1 LTDRLPLVD
10 LAAQRDAIAGELGA
24 AVERALARTDWIL
37 GAEVAEF
44 ESEFAAYCGV
54 EGAAGVDCGMSAL
67 ELSLRALD
75 VGPGDEVITAA
86 NTFIA
91 TAFAIS
97 NAGATPVLVDA
108 DPDRYTIEPALVEQ
122 AITGRTKAIVP
133 VHLYGQ
139 LADMEA
145 LLAIADRHGLVVV
158 EDACQAHGARL
169 DGRRAGS
176 FGDAA
181 AFSFYPSKNLGAF
194 GDGGIVVSNNELLL
208 ERVRLLRNYG
218 QREKYRHDVVGF
230 NRRLDTIQAAMLRTK
245 LPHLD
250 SWNARRRDAAD
261 LYGSLLTEIEIAP
274 PSVAS
279 AVESVWHLYV
289 IEVEHRDELRV
300 HLGQA
305 GIDTGIHYPV
315 PIHLQPA
322 YMSLGHTTGAFPVSE
337 RAAHRIVSLPMYP
350 ELSSRAIER
359 VVDVIADFGGNMRA
373 TA

>member
-1 LTDRLPLVD
+1 LTGRLPLVD

-24 AVERALARTDWIL
+24 AVERTLARTDWIL

-44 ESEFAAYCGV
+44 EAEFAAYCGV

-67 ELSLRALD
+67 ELSLRALEI
-75 VGPGDEVITAA
+75 GPGDEVITAA

-97 NAGATPVLVDA
+97 NAGATPVLVDV

-122 AITGRTKAIVP
+122 AITERTKAIVP

-139 LADMEA
+139 LAAMEA
-145 LLAIADRHGLVVV
+145 LRAIADRHGLVVV

-181 AFSFYPSKNLGAF
+181 AFSFYPSKNLGAL
-194 GDGGIVVSNNELLL
+194 GDGGIVVSNDESLL

-230 NRRLDTIQAAMLRTK
+230 NRRLDTIQAAILRAK
-245 LPHLD
+245 LAHLD
-250 SWNARRRDAAD
+250 DWNERRREAAD
-261 LYGSLLTEIEIAP
+261 LYGSLLAEVEIAP
-274 PSVAS
+274 PSVAHS
-279 AVESVWHLYV
+279 VEPVWHLYV
-289 IEVEHRDELRV
+289 IEVEHRDALRV
-300 HLGQA
+300 HLAEA

-322 YMSLGHTTGAFPVSE
+322 YLTLGYATGAFPVSE
-337 RAAHRIVSLPMYP
+337 RAAHRIISLPMYP

-359 VVDVIADFGGNMRA
+359 VVDVIADFGGGMRA